1 MNENI
6 YFHGVARGKRPDGF
20 GIIFNISGSFTA
32 KGKFANSKISGI
44 GRAVT

>member
-1 MNENI
+1 MFTFQSINK
-6 YFHGVARGKRPDGF
+6 FF

-44 GRAVT
+44 GRVVT